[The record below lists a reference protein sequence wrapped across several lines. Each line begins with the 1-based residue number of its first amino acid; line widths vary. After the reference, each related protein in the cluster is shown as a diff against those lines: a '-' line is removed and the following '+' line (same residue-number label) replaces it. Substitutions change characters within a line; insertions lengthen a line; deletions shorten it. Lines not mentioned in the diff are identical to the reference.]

1 MRVRHFFSRLLTD
14 LRGNIGVCFALLL
27 VPILMICGAAV
38 DYSRLEQFKTQLQ
51 STVDSAALAGA
62 AAYTNTD
69 ENGNAITVATNYVT
83 SNASQLPGYIG
94 TIAPSVSATQVTSGS
109 NAGNTVTV
117 QATATVGTTFMR
129 MIVPSLPVSA
139 SASAVNPTARVCFL
153 ITDPD
158 ASQALLVDNGAV
170 LNAPNCEIDVI
181 STSTSAAAV
190 DSSLTNIA
198 GLCVGGYAVLG
209 GGATV
214 NNLLEQCSTA
224 DNPFAG
230 TIAAPAIDTSCT
242 YSNQT
247 YTGTA
252 TLSPGTYCGTLTFN
266 GGGTVTFTAGNY
278 VFYNTTATFTGAGT
292 LSFGAGVYSLQG
304 TIWNLASGWTATGS
318 SVTFYYAD
326 SSSYIQVN
334 AGVNID
340 LSAPSGGTYANI
352 LIFEPDG
359 LATSSL
365 AIDGMSTT
373 ALLQGLIYLP
383 SRNIT
388 FNGTS
393 NASSDGMTLVAH
405 QVIFDNINWNVTPSP
420 SAISGHATGADH
432 LSS

>member
-1 MRVRHFFSRLLTD
+1 MRLRNFFSRLATD
-14 LRGNIGVCFALLL
+14 PRGNIGVCFALLL

-69 ENGNAITVATNYVT
+69 DNGNAVTVATNYVT
-83 SNASQLPGYIG
+83 SNVVQLPGHIG
-94 TIAPSVSATQVTSGS
+94 SITPSVSATQVTSGNS
-109 NAGNTVTV
+109 AGNMVTV

-129 MIVPSLPVSA
+129 LLMPTLPVSA

-153 ITDPD
+153 ITDPT

-170 LNAPNCEIDVI
+170 LNAPNCEIDVVSN
-181 STSTSAAAV
+181 STAAAAIA
-190 DSSLTNIA
+190 SSLTNIA
-198 GLCVGGYAVLG
+198 GLCVGGYASLN

-214 NNLLEQCSTA
+214 NNLMEQCSTA

-230 TIAAPAIDTSCT
+230 TITAPAIDTSCT

-247 YTGTA
+247 YSGTTA
-252 TLSPGTYCGTLTFN
+252 LSPGTYCGSITFN
-266 GGGTVTFTAGNY
+266 GGGTVSFSAGNY
-278 VFYNTTATFTGAGT
+278 VFYNTTVTFNGTGT
-292 LSFGAGVYSLQG
+292 LAFGAGVYSLLG
-304 TIWNLASGWTATGS
+304 TSWNLTSGWTATGS

-326 SSSYIQVN
+326 SSSFIQFN
-334 AGVNID
+334 SGVNVD
-340 LSAPSGGTYANI
+340 LTAPATGTYANI

-359 LATSSL
+359 LSTSSF
-365 AIDGMSTT
+365 AIDGTSTT
-373 ALLQGLIYLP
+373 DLLQGLIYLP

-388 FNGTS
+388 FDSTS
-393 NASSDGMTLVAH
+393 NVDSDGMTLVAH
-405 QVIFDNINWNVTPSP
+405 QLIFDAINLNVSPSP